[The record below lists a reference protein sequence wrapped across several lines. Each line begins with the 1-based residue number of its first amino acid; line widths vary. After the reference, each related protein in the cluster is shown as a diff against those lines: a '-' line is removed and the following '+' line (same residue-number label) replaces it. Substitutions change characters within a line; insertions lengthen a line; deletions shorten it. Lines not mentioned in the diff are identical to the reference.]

1 MKTHRAVI
9 AVSVFWLAST
19 LQAACADD
27 NAWQM
32 SNLFEPGPT
41 QIEREQKGRVMIY
54 HGMKDT
60 DVNRAMDEQFERVE
74 TMMFTGTIVT
84 DESGQ
89 PLRDPET
96 GLIVVEDD
104 GC

>member
-1 MKTHRAVI
+1 MKTRRSLVPATVI
-9 AVSVFWLAST
+9 LFALT
-19 LQAACADD
+19 LQAAYADG

-32 SNLFEPGPT
+32 TNLFEPSPA
-41 QIEREQKGRVMIY
+41 QIEREQKGHVMIY
-54 HGMKDT
+54 HGIKDT
-60 DVNRAMDEQFERVE
+60 DVHRAMDEQFERVE

-84 DESGQ
+84 DDAGE

-96 GLIVVEDD
+96 GDIVVEDD

>member
-1 MKTHRAVI
+1 MEICRSVI
-9 AVSVFWLAST
+9 SASVFWLASGM
-19 LQAACADD
+19 QAACADD

-32 SNLFEPGPT
+32 SNLFDPGPT
-41 QIEREQKGRVMIY
+41 QLEREQKGRVMIY

-60 DVNRAMDEQFERVE
+60 DVNRAMDEQFKRVD

-96 GLIVVEDD
+96 GAVVVEDD

>member
-1 MKTHRAVI
+1 MKTCRTILPATVI
-9 AVSVFWLAST
+9 VFASS
-19 LQAACADD
+19 LPIAHADG
-27 NAWQM
+27 NAWKM
-32 SNLFEPGPT
+32 TTLFEPSPA

-60 DVNRAMDEQFERVE
+60 DVNRAMDEQFKRVE

-84 DESGQ
+84 DDAGE

-96 GLIVVEDD
+96 GDIVVEDD

>member
-1 MKTHRAVI
+1 MKTCRTILPATVI
-9 AVSVFWLAST
+9 VFASS
-19 LQAACADD
+19 LPIAHADG

-32 SNLFEPGPT
+32 TNLFEPSPA

-84 DESGQ
+84 DDAGE

-96 GLIVVEDD
+96 GDIVVEDD